1 MSMVESILLCLLVT
15 LVITTFVSWR
25 SGNERRDVKLLA
37 GLAALCGVGAA
48 TALAV

>member
-15 LVITTFVSWR
+15 LVITTYVGWR
-25 SGNERRDVKLLA
+25 SGNERRDVGLLA
-37 GLAALCGVGAA
+37 GLTALCGVGTA

>member
-1 MSMVESILLCLLVT
+1 MTMVESILLCLLVT
-15 LVITTFVSWR
+15 LVITTFVGWR
-25 SGNERRDVKLLA
+25 SGNERRDVNLLA